1 VVESSFTSIYDMAV
15 LEGRYALLPVNLF
28 LNQRFDSIAKVDQ
41 LRLPVLYIHGTADEI
56 VPSEMGNALYNA
68 TPFARG
74 PVAVPSGRHEDNAA
88 VGGAG
93 LRSAIGRFVEDAAQ
107 SRALMTLANCLG
119 TSPIGGKNRQAGC

>member
-1 VVESSFTSIYDMAV
+1 MAV